1 MTTAAYLS
9 QCILFKGLK
18 EHEIELLLNQ
28 IHYQEKSFK
37 RESLIA
43 QSGDE
48 TTAQLILLSGSVRG
62 EMMDFNGKAIKIEDI
77 KAVRMLAPA
86 FLFGKQN
93 HYPVSIIANEES
105 RVLHIPKNDFL
116 KLLGSNEL
124 ILRNYLDNISSRAQF
139 LSEKIKFL
147 FFQDIKGKLA
157 HYYMTKLRE
166 SSSQTIRM
174 ESSQEQ
180 LAVLFGVS
188 RPALARSIKEL
199 REDKIIETHGKEI
212 RILNVQALKALVRE

>member
-28 IHYQEKSFK
+28 LHYQEKSFK

-48 TTAQLILLSGSVRG
+48 TTAQMILLSGSVRG

-77 KAVRMLAPA
+77 KAIRMLAPA

-93 HYPVSIIANEES
+93 HYPVSIIANKES
-105 RVLHIPKNDFL
+105 RVLNIPKNDFL
-116 KLLGSNEL
+116 QLLGANEL
-124 ILRNYLDNISSRAQF
+124 ILKNYLDNISSRAQF

-147 FFQDIKGKLA
+147 FFQNIKGKLA
-157 HYYMTKLRE
+157 HYYLTKSRE
-166 SSSQTIRM
+166 TRSRTLKM

-199 REDKIIETHGKEI
+199 REEKIIEAQGKEI
-212 RILNVQALKALVRE
+212 RILNIEALKALVKE